1 MSISNDA
8 CGVVSYSHSN
18 VSTAAFSDSIQSFH
32 QLRQQ
37 SRIEQWQK
45 RKAYFEQH
53 GHAPGITLYTVSK
66 RKRKAN

>member
-1 MSISNDA
+1 MSISNDVCRVA
-8 CGVVSYSHSN
+8 GRSHSS
-18 VSTAAFSDSIQSFH
+18 VPTAAFSDSIQSLH
-32 QLRQQ
+32 ELRQQ

-66 RKRKAN
+66 RKRKTG